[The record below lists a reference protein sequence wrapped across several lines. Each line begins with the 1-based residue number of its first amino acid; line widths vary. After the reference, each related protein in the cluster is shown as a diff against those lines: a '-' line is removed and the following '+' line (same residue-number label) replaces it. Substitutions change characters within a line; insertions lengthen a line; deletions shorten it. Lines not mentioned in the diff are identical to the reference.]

1 MIAFGWIA
9 ALVAVGLGML
19 VLEVFVPSGGVLGFL
34 SVVALGA
41 GVVTAF
47 AEHGPAVGVVVL
59 AATAVAAPVV
69 LGLAFRMF
77 PDTPLGRRVLPP
89 PPQPDEVVPDV
100 DRRKELREF
109 VGREGR
115 ALIDLLPWG
124 AVEVGGRELS
134 AMSESGPITAGT
146 TIEVLGVQAGGLVVR
161 PAVLRPAPQSS
172 DTSLPLRPSAS
183 VPPGADEPVP
193 RRLEEALEAFDF
205 GALAGDGGAAEPG
218 KLDSPTPP
226 NQS

>member
-1 MIAFGWIA
+1 MIDFGWIA

-47 AEHGPAVGVVVL
+47 AEHGPAVGVAVL

-69 LGLAFRMF
+69 LGIAFRIF
-77 PDTPLGRRVLPP
+77 PETPIGRRVLPP
-89 PPQPDEVVPDV
+89 PPRPEEVVPDGE
-100 DRRKELREF
+100 RRSQLREL

-115 ALIDLLPWG
+115 STSELLPWG
-124 AVEVGGRELS
+124 SVQIDGRDLP
-134 AMSESGPITAGT
+134 AMSDSGPIAAATS
-146 TIEVLGVQAGGLVVR
+146 IEVIGVQAGGLVVR
-161 PAVLRPAPQSS
+161 QAAYTPATRAP
-172 DTSLPLRPSAS
+172 
-183 VPPGADEPVP
+183 VGEPVP

-205 GALAGDGGAAEPG
+205 DALGGDAGAERRRQF
-218 KLDSPTPP
+218 DSPDPP

>member
-1 MIAFGWIA
+1 MIDFGWIA

-47 AEHGPAVGVVVL
+47 AEQGPVVGVAVL

-69 LGLAFRMF
+69 LGIAFRIF
-77 PDTPLGRRVLPP
+77 PETPLGRRVLPP
-89 PPQPDEVVPDV
+89 PPRPDEVVPDGE
-100 DRRKELREF
+100 RRSQLREL
-109 VGREGR
+109 VGRQGR
-115 ALIDLLPWG
+115 STSDLLPWG
-124 AVEVGGRELS
+124 TVEIDGRELP
-134 AMSESGPITAGT
+134 AMSESGPIIAAML
-146 TIEVLGVQAGGLVVR
+146 IDVIGVQAGGLVVR
-161 PAVLRPAPQSS
+161 QAVSPPAAPPAPG
-172 DTSLPLRPSAS
+172 RA
-183 VPPGADEPVP
+183 VADEPVP

-205 GALAGDGGAAEPG
+205 DALGGDEGAGRGR
-218 KLDSPTPP
+218 KFDSPGPP

>member
-1 MIAFGWIA
+1 MTALGWIA

-19 VLEVFVPSGGVLGFL
+19 MLEVFVPSGGVLGFL

-47 AEHGPAVGVVVL
+47 AEHGPLIGVAVL
-59 AATAVAAPVV
+59 SATAVAAPLV
-69 LGLAFRMF
+69 LGIAFRLF

-100 DRRKELREF
+100 GRRNELREL

-115 ALIDLLPWG
+115 STIDLLPWG
-124 AVEVGGRELS
+124 TVEVGGRDLP
-134 AMSESGPITAGT
+134 AMSESGPIVAGT
-146 TIEVLGVQAGGLVVR
+146 AIEVIGVQAGGLVVR
-161 PAVLRPAPQSS
+161 QAVGQPARPPTGRAKS
-172 DTSLPLRPSAS
+172 T
-183 VPPGADEPVP
+183 ADEPVP
-193 RRLEEALEAFDF
+193 GRLEEALEAFDF
-205 GALAGDGGAAEPG
+205 RVLAGEDGSDDPR
-218 KLDSPTPP
+218 KLDSPEPP